1 MPTFDLTRLGRTL
14 TVSLLC
20 WSMLSRPAAA
30 QRSLPVIHAT
40 SKVVD
45 IIDGEHH
52 KRAAWYLFPDRKP
65 DVYYVSIPRKPHR
78 VVFRT
83 DRDSIVIDSRFGDVH
98 DFVILLNGV
107 DSCRTRV
114 IARDKE
120 VLRYTSERRSAQ
132 QTSDTI
138 PFTLGSNNR
147 IYLSARLNGSAP
159 LNFQFDLGAGGSIL
173 KKGSVRKVAMKFDGT
188 IFLHNS
194 DGRNEVPTSSG
205 NTLTIGPLT
214 WKENTT
220 FAVADNLDRSED
232 GLLGNSLLI
241 DKVVEIDYDRR
252 LLIVHDTLPPI
263 PTGYH
268 KRSIILDGVVPFVQ
282 ADIVIAGD
290 TLTNWYMFDTGYS
303 GLLRLN
309 AAASKRHKLDERA
322 RRAFNPFKATYV
334 LPEFRIGG
342 FPIASVKGVVHE
354 MRSDSTMGGLIGNE
368 LLKQFNV
375 ILDNQNGDIYLRPN
389 GLMMRRERP

>member
-1 MPTFDLTRLGRTL
+1 MTTFELRSLGRTL
-14 TVSLLC
+14 AAALVC
-20 WSMLSRPAAA
+20 WSTLSLTAPA
-30 QRSLPVIHAT
+30 QSSVRVIHAT

-52 KRAAWYLFPDRKP
+52 KRGGWYLFPGRKP
-65 DVYYVSIPRKPHR
+65 DIYYVSIPRKPHR
-78 VVFRT
+78 VIFRT
-83 DRDSIVIDSRFGDVH
+83 DRDSIVLDSRYDDVH

-114 IARDKE
+114 IAKE
-120 VLRYTSERRSAQ
+120 KDVLRYASVRRSAH

-138 PFTLGSNNR
+138 PFTLGPNNR
-147 IYLSARLNGSAP
+147 IYLSGQINGSAP

-173 KKGSVRKVAMKFDGT
+173 RKGSVRKVAMTFDGT

-214 WKENTT
+214 WKGNTT

-232 GLLGNSLLI
+232 GLMGNSLLI

-252 LLIVHDTLPPI
+252 LMIVHDTLPPI

-282 ADIVIAGD
+282 ADIVLAGD

-309 AAASKRHKLDERA
+309 AAASKPYKLGERA
-322 RRAFNPFKATYV
+322 RRAFNPFKATYT

-342 FPIASVKGVVHE
+342 FAIANLKGAVHE
-354 MRSDSTMGGLIGNE
+354 IRSDSLMGGLLGNE

-389 GLMMRRERP
+389 GLMVSRGR